1 LSLYKLN
8 MDGKRKPRSEED
20 ALRAWEERGRTEA
33 PRRPRSEEDA
43 LREYEARRRAVS
55 GLGEPAIPME
65 QRSKSYGSL
74 SEFSKKQTGRRRRLS
89 RKTRKQGRRGGRR
102 T

>member
-1 LSLYKLN
+1 

-20 ALRAWEERGRTEA
+20 ALREWEARGRTEA
-33 PRRPRSEEDA
+33 PRRPRSEEDV
-43 LREYEARRRAVS
+43 LREARRREA
-55 GLGEPAIPME
+55 GPLGEPAIPME

-74 SEFSKKQTGRRRRLS
+74 SDFSKKQTGRRRRLS